1 MRVSNA
7 ARLTDEEMQAAIDAE
22 YGQHVPP
29 LVSIGRGNRA
39 VADAATAKAETYWQE
54 RVRELVAVAEDILTL
69 NVLDGF
75 RERLLRAALAP
86 LQRDT

>member
-7 ARLTDEEMQAAIDAE
+7 ARLTADEIK
-22 YGQHVPP
+22 
-29 LVSIGRGNRA
+29 SIPRTWDGGYHWNPRD
-39 VADAATAKAETYWQE
+39 VADAAGTKAETYWRE
-54 RVRELVAVAEDILTL
+54 RVQELVAVAEDILTL